1 MGAHDSVGRS
11 QDGLRIRAARPG
23 DEALVLEFV
32 RELAE
37 YERLSHEVVA
47 TEADFAQALFGQPR
61 RAEVL
66 LADFDGRPAGFALFF
81 FTYSTFAGKA
91 GLYLEDLFVRPEYR
105 GQGVGVGLLRQLA
118 VVAGERG
125 CARMEWVVLD
135 WNQPA
140 IDFYERLGARSMGD
154 WKTYRLEAAA
164 LASLAAAGTAAPPEP
179 GGAN

>member
-1 MGAHDSVGRS
+1 M
-11 QDGLRIRAARPG
+11 
-23 DEALVLEFV
+23 LEFV
-32 RELAE
+32 RELAD

-47 TEADFAQALFGQPR
+47 TEADLAQALFGQPR

-66 LADFDGRPAGFALFF
+66 LADFDRRPAGFALFF
-81 FTYSTFAGKA
+81 FTFSTFAGKP

-105 GQGVGVGLLRQLA
+105 GQGIGAGLLRQLA
-118 VVAGERG
+118 AVAGERG
-125 CARMEWVVLD
+125 CVRMEWVVLD

-164 LASLAAAGTAAPPEP
+164 LASLGAASTAASSEP
-179 GGAN
+179 SGAN